1 MLEKFINKILCIWVA
16 AAERFPLATLIVIGF
31 LTVLASKYTAD
42 HFSINSDLDRL
53 IKPTKVID
61 WYQDDREYRAAF
73 PQYQQKAL
81 IVVSGVSAEKTYLTA
96 ESVYKALASSK
107 QFADVFAPAFDDFA
121 TQHALYG
128 APSEGVRYI
137 AGQVQDN
144 LPQLGKIYKEPTIPN
159 FLNHME
165 RTFIESADLEVLTP
179 ETRHQLEILINALN
193 GLDKQGVEPSLQMV
207 KKLMPQDDGKMSYQF
222 ISVKDFQDFTQDQPY
237 KVAIDKIRAVIK
249 TVAVDEDVQVRITG
263 EVALANDELTEG
275 MEGVQISGTISTIL
289 TAIILMIGIGYGWHS
304 LVLNGGMFLMLF
316 VGIIWTTF
324 FALIAVGS
332 FSTLSVIFLV
342 MFFGLGV
349 EYAIHYTLCAEHHIY
364 NGEKTAISPTVA
376 AAGDVGIP
384 LILSALSAMIG
395 FLSFLPTAYVGL
407 AELGKVSAIG
417 MAVAFIMTMTF
428 LPAWYK
434 VTGVTSG
441 KMQPR
446 RLTGIGERFGHFFS
460 NKLSFAPRTI
470 MFIIILLA
478 ASSLWYAKDL
488 RFNYSHLAMRDKTSE
503 AIVALSEIQK
513 HDVSTDYSISVI
525 TEKGADLPA
534 LKETLLKLP
543 SVAKVELPGD
553 QIPLFQDIKYQYM
566 QPVAK
571 ELLALGEQGN
581 VDTLDMESAKIAIAG
596 FAQSVR
602 DKKAVFLDEDLE
614 LVNKLEASLTHTLE
628 KPDHWPLLQQAVAT
642 GINADI
648 TMLKSWFMAK
658 PFTLQDL
665 PESVK
670 AWFMTKD
677 GRLLVNVIPALDMS
691 DIVQMDQFI
700 AEVDSVAPHIA
711 GRTVIEWGVGN
722 MVLDAFKQ
730 AATITF
736 VAIFILLWL
745 NFRHITTVILVFL
758 PLIFTTI
765 FMFAIMKMIGLTLN
779 MANILVV
786 PMIFGLGVDMGIHV
800 VDRYHKCHNVEDLVV
815 SYTTRSIILGGMT
828 TVSAFVALSFS
839 PHKGAASIGIL
850 LSISMM
856 LLLLVTYIVLPA
868 LLAMFQ
874 AKKIELIPD

>member
-1 MLEKFINKILCIWVA
+1 MLENFINKLLRAWVA
-16 AAERFPLATLIVIGF
+16 AAERFPLVTLIVIGL
-31 LTVLASKYTAD
+31 LTVLASKYTAE

-53 IKPTKVID
+53 IKPTKIID
-61 WYQDDREYRAAF
+61 WYQDDREYRDTF

-81 IVVSGVSAEKTYLTA
+81 VVVSGVSAEKTYITA
-96 ESVYKALASSK
+96 EAVYRALQASK
-107 QFADVFAPAFDDFA
+107 KFADVFAPTFDEFA
-121 TQHALYG
+121 NSHALYG
-128 APSEGVRYI
+128 APTEGVRYI
-137 AGQVQDN
+137 ADNVQSN
-144 LPQLGKIYKEPTIPN
+144 LPGLSRIYQNPTIPN

-165 RTFIESADLEVLTP
+165 STFIESADLEVLTP
-179 ETRHQLEILINALN
+179 ESKHQFEILTNALIALN
-193 GLDKQGVEPSLQMV
+193 QGKSPSLNMV
-207 KKLMPQDDGKMSYQF
+207 KKLMPQDDGKISYQF
-222 ISVKDFQDFTQDQPY
+222 ISVKDFQDFSQEMPY
-237 KVAIDKIRAVIK
+237 KIAMDKIHAVIK
-249 TVAVDEDVQVRITG
+249 TVDVDADVQVRVTG
-263 EVALANDELTEG
+263 EVALANDDLTEG
-275 MEGVQISGTISTIL
+275 MDGVQISGAISTIL
-289 TAIILMIGIGYGWHS
+289 TLIILMIGIGYGRHS
-304 LVLNGGMFLMLF
+304 LILNGGMFLMLF
-316 VGIIWTTF
+316 VGIVWTTF
-324 FALIAVGS
+324 FALLAVGS
-332 FSTLSVIFLV
+332 FSSLSVIFLV

-364 NGEKTAISPTVA
+364 NSENTDFSPTVA

-384 LILSALSAMIG
+384 LMLSALSAVIG

-417 MAVAFIMTMTF
+417 MSIAFIMTFTF

-460 NKLSFAPRTI
+460 SQLSFAPKTV
-470 MFIIILLA
+470 MFVITLLA
-478 ASSLWYAKDL
+478 MGSLWYAKDL
-488 RFNYSHLAMRDKTSE
+488 RFNYSHLAMRNKASE
-503 AIVALSEIQK
+503 AIVTLSEIQK

-525 TEKGADLPA
+525 TEHDTDLQA
-534 LKETLLKLP
+534 FKETLLKLP

-553 QIPLFQDIKYQYM
+553 QIPLFQDVKYQYM
-566 QPVAK
+566 QPIAQQ
-571 ELLALGEQGN
+571 LTALGDEGSSQPLDKEAARIAMEQFLK
-581 VDTLDMESAKIAIAG
+581 TIH
-596 FAQSVR
+596 
-602 DKKAVFLDEDLE
+602 DKKTVFLDEDLE
-614 LVNKLEASLTHTLE
+614 LVNQLDAALSKTLAQ
-628 KPDHWPLLQQAVAT
+628 PQHWSLLQDVIAS
-642 GINADI
+642 GIYADI
-648 TMLKSWFMAK
+648 NMLKSWFMSK
-658 PFTLQDL
+658 PFGLQDL
-665 PESVK
+665 PESIK
-670 AWFMTKD
+670 AWFMAKD
-677 GRLLVNVIPALDMS
+677 GRLLVKVIPALDMS

-722 MVLDAFKQ
+722 MVIDAFKQ

-758 PLIFTTI
+758 PLIITTI

-800 VDRYHKCHNVEDLVV
+800 VDRYHKCHNVEDMVV

-868 LLAMFQ
+868 LLAIFQ
-874 AKKIELIPD
+874 AKKFELVH